1 MALVSVCR
9 RRYRGAYGRVE
20 VEVAT
25 AWQFKLELPL
35 RGCSSFAP
43 LQSAACFVI
52 VLLRVSRN
60 SLSHKVL
67 IFNDTHQQHNN
78 MEEHTNSA
86 QNYKGLARAAWII
99 IGVICLI
106 ALIPAVGLL
115 TWFIAFPVL
124 VATFVLG
131 IIAIT
136 RGGTLQGVL
145 ILLVSLIVAPAYLL
159 VAPMLSTFVFAMVY
173 GDPSEKVADRTELNG
188 EHQADGGLIYYFND
202 GVVAVDTRVTPFRY
216 HIYAVHPEGRKV
228 KKVDLI
234 EDGIEVTLPGVNEAV
249 KEAVSGF
256 SGPVAAGKVQVIS
269 EELDQNGNLFTQ
281 SRHLAIDPETIKQLL
296 NSEDWN
302 ASIRELCGLVPQQPG
317 EDNAAGE
324 EMLESEPSEETSPDA
339 GQGEG

>member
-35 RGCSSFAP
+35 RGCSSFAL

-234 EDGIEVTLPGVNEAV
+234 EDGIDFALVGGTELPTGVSV
-249 KEAVSGF
+249 
-256 SGPVAAGKVQVIS
+256 PVVAGKVHVIT
-269 EELDQNGNLFTQ
+269 EELDKDGKPFTV

-296 NSEDWN
+296 NRGDWN

>member
-1 MALVSVCR
+1 LFG
-9 RRYRGAYGRVE
+9 Y
-20 VEVAT
+20 
-25 AWQFKLELPL
+25 KLI
-35 RGCSSFAP
+35 S
-43 LQSAACFVI
+43 
-52 VLLRVSRN
+52 
-60 SLSHKVL
+60 
-67 IFNDTHQQHNN
+67 FNDTQQQHNN
-78 MEEHTNSA
+78 MEDNTNTD

-145 ILLVSLIVAPAYLL
+145 ILLVSLIVAPTYLL
-159 VAPMLSTFVFAMVY
+159 IAPMLSTFVFAMVY
-173 GDPSEKVADRTELNG
+173 GDPSEKVADKTELNG
-188 EHQADGGLIYYFND
+188 EHQTDGGLIYYFND
-202 GVVAVDTRVTPFRY
+202 GVVAVDTRVAP
-216 HIYAVHPEGRKV
+216 HIYRIFAAHPEGRKV

-281 SRHLAIDPETIKQLL
+281 SRHLAIDPETIQQLL
-296 NSEDWN
+296 NSEDWS
-302 ASIRELCGLVPQQPG
+302 ASIRELCGLAPQQRSK
-317 EDNAAGE
+317 DNAAGE
-324 EMLESEPSEETSPDA
+324 EEPGSEPSKGASLDA
-339 GQGEG
+339 GQGDESPEER